1 MIEIDSDWFTKLL
14 DFDTLWHNTSL
25 QALLPFQICNLNDW
39 SQSSS
44 GSTAKCILPL
54 KFSRIVWL
62 ILSHV
67 ASAWAENSSEEINV
81 VTSEFFKTLTNF
93 DQYQPSNILK
103 YFEIIRVL
111 QGSSVRLHCQ
121 IWSSRFHRPDG
132 AQAMLLFVSKSVDHR
147 VTF

>member
-14 DFDTLWHNTSL
+14 DFDTLWHNTWL

-44 GSTAKCILPL
+44 GSTAKCLLPL
-54 KFSRIVWL
+54 KYSRIVWL
-62 ILSHV
+62 MSSHV

-81 VTSEFFKTLTNF
+81 VTPEFFKTLTNF

-103 YFEIIRVL
+103 
-111 QGSSVRLHCQ
+111 SSEFCTGHPCDYTVKFGVRDSIGMGRKPC
-121 IWSSRFHRPDG
+121 SSSSASQWVTVWRF
-132 AQAMLLFVSKSVDHR
+132 KE
-147 VTF
+147 T